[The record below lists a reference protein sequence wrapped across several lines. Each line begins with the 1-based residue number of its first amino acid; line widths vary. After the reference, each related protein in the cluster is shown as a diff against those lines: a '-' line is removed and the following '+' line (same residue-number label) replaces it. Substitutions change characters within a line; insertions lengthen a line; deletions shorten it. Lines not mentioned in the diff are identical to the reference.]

1 MTLIKALLY
10 LGAYVTTWSITT
22 GGGSVPTAE
31 NVRWKSLDFKT
42 ILTWT
47 VEKSKYTY
55 NVLYSDGET
64 GDWITAKDCIN
75 ISEVECDLTKELM
88 PLDRNYEADIKTES
102 DQSDFGMDY
111 DFPHTYSPKFNPY
124 RESNISVLEFSLMD
138 VNESTVILHITH
150 PLTSIN
156 KRQKQQTIKDILQTD
171 LKYKIS
177 YYKSGSTGK
186 REKIFDSSTPQ
197 MSGLDPG
204 QSYCFMVAAFIPSR
218 PKATQHGAWSAPQC
232 RQGDTHVLQDLSLGA
247 WVGIIFILITVLIIF
262 ITTTVLCCRRNQRR
276 HKSLQTSQ
284 SLVLR

>member
-1 MTLIKALLY
+1 CTLGSVCHIGNNLSL
-10 LGAYVTTWSITT
+10 TS
-22 GGGSVPTAE
+22 GGSVPTAQ

-47 VEKSKYTY
+47 VEKSEYTY
-55 NVLYSDGET
+55 TVQYFDGEN
-64 GDWITAKDCIN
+64 GDWITAQDCID

-88 PLDRNYEADIKTES
+88 PLDRFELIDI
-102 DQSDFGMDY
+102 
-111 DFPHTYSPKFNPY
+111 
-124 RESNISVLEFSLMD
+124 IVLEFSLMD
-138 VNESTVILHITH
+138 VNESTVILNITH
-150 PLTSIN
+150 PLTSII
-156 KRQKQQTIKDILQTD
+156 KRQKQQTLKDILQTD

-186 REKIFDSSTPQ
+186 REKIFDSSTPE